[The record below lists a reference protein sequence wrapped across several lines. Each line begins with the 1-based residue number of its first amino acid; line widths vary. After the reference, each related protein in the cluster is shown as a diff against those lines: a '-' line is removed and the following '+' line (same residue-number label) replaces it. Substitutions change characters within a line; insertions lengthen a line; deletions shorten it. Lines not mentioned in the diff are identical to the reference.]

1 MSKESRKEF
10 EILGAKV
17 VINKD
22 DSGVD
27 PQEVVDKV
35 LKEVEALR
43 KVRSDLSNQAV
54 ATLVALKIASE
65 SLVLEKEYKM
75 NIEKLENSVS
85 EALNFIDELIPA
97 SEKKE
102 ATS

>member
-1 MSKESRKEF
+1 MIKELPKEF
-10 EILGAKV
+10 TVLGSKV

-27 PQEVVDKV
+27 PQEVVNKV
-35 LKEVEALR
+35 TKEAEKLQALR
-43 KVRSDLSNQAV
+43 PDLSHQAV

-85 EALNFIDELIPA
+85 EALNFVDELLPEDD
-97 SEKKE
+97 EKV
-102 ATS
+102 SS